1 MINVF
6 LKHSG
11 TSHIQMST
19 VIQSDLQ
26 GYNSSTS
33 SAAIAQIFFGIAL
46 SQFVSYRRKCLL

>member
-33 SAAIAQIFFGIAL
+33 NAAIAQNIFWN
-46 SQFVSYRRKCLL
+46 CLESVCEL